1 MGIHVSPLPCTSLP
15 PPSPPHPSRLSQST
29 AFGCP
34 ASCIEFPMT
43 LCLPM
48 GMYVS
53 MLFSQI
59 IPPSP
64 PTESTSLFFL
74 SAPPLLPRV
83 GLLNAGRLEDP
94 DGWLKLE
101 NFILIFWSLVP
112 CPEFGPSLKYRA
124 IMDEAFFLCK
134 NQWSQSITCLC
145 KQIFCPGKRS
155 EVCLITVPKAPSA
168 STMSILS
175 SFTWAPGEHPTKS
188 KTRSSG
194 GGPPPSLGT
203 CYIMW

>member
-1 MGIHVSPLPCTSLP
+1 MWKEESSRDVKDAGGRRKNVHVGLLRVSCSTGSASWTLCAGLCKQISWRTITLRNCGGFAIHQWASAMGIHVSPLPCTSLP

-34 ASCIEFPMT
+34 ASCIQFPMT

-59 IPPSP
+59 TPPSP

-94 DGWLKLE
+94 DG
-101 NFILIFWSLVP
+101 
-112 CPEFGPSLKYRA
+112 
-124 IMDEAFFLCK
+124 
-134 NQWSQSITCLC
+134 
-145 KQIFCPGKRS
+145 
-155 EVCLITVPKAPSA
+155 
-168 STMSILS
+168 
-175 SFTWAPGEHPTKS
+175 
-188 KTRSSG
+188 
-194 GGPPPSLGT
+194 
-203 CYIMW
+203 